1 MPSGTSGATG
11 TTVAEE
17 RAALYRERV
26 LDAAEREFARVGYA
40 DARMPDVA
48 REAGLSL
55 ATVYKT
61 FSGKAE
67 IWDELQGSRMAG
79 LLEAVAA
86 ATAGRVGLER
96 LLAGVGSTASYLME
110 REGYLAMSLRVGTAW
125 ASAEGVGVQRTVW
138 SDGLRTI
145 EEGYAAAART
155 GDVAP
160 LRPAVAAGLVVSAL
174 QVWLSDWLRS
184 GRDRP
189 VADVVTELVDHLRRS
204 LGR

>member
-1 MPSGTSGATG
+1 MSCKIALGKLGGATCC
-11 TTVAEE
+11 
-17 RAALYRERV
+17 
-26 LDAAEREFARVGYA
+26 
-40 DARMPDVA
+40 
-48 REAGLSL
+48 
-55 ATVYKT
+55 
-61 FSGKAE
+61 
-67 IWDELQGSRMAG
+67 W
-79 LLEAVAA
+79 LL
-86 ATAGRVGLER
+86 VGLER

-110 REGYLAMSLRVGTAW
+110 RPDYLAMSLRVGTAW

-145 EEGYAAAART
+145 EEGYDAAARA

-189 VADVVTELVDHLRRS
+189 TGEVVTELVDHLERS
-204 LGR
+204 LRP

>member
-86 ATAGRVGLER
+86 ATAGRVGLDR

-110 REGYLAMSLRVGTAW
+110 RPDYLAMSLRVGTAW

-189 VADVVTELVDHLRRS
+189 AADVVTELVDHLRRS